1 MLLLISILPLIRNFS
16 PRWTKYILNKPM
28 RNHDASPDLE
38 KGERFLNQL
47 ENEVRREEQ
56 VAKRER
62 AEFLSRPLPDRV
74 QSGWSLFPINIRRSK
89 EDPKLLEVHADLS
102 HSRYREGDSLRIH
115 TRFIDDVDGFDATI
129 VWEGSDFLVIRPEGA
144 VDAVLSSAGKLV
156 ADPGYL
162 NLTHYYLS
170 ALEDCGATTVGREIL
185 LPMMMGELSLKLEG
199 HLYDEALDKAE
210 KKGLNE
216 AQADAFASCVA
227 CSHAYYV
234 QGPPGTGK
242 TRVLAEVVSTL
253 VERGERVWIS
263 ALTHRAINHA
273 LLAVQKVSPHT
284 RLARITDE
292 KNEVPPGI
300 DVYGFIQKSPLADE
314 AGGYAIGAT
323 PFVGMTSR
331 LRDWECDTLLIDE
344 ASQVTLPLALM
355 AMLKAKRILLFGDDQ
370 QLPPILVSCPLAK
383 CRELGILKRLP
394 FSDMHTRLN
403 VTYRM
408 HPDLCDWPSRQF
420 YEGELQAHAS
430 TLSQPMPFSHT
441 PGRCFWVRTLTNA
454 EEVEAVTRAVLRL
467 VSDHK
472 TAPDAIAVLSP
483 FRAHARRIRSALRS
497 QGLHIRVDT
506 VERMQGQE
514 CDVVLFALGVEKED
528 KVAALAPFLFHP
540 QKLNVAITRARA
552 GVIVFANPVLIQ
564 TKLYGETGTDQR
576 IWTDLFSNAKD
587 LAL

>member
-1 MLLLISILPLIRNFS
+1 MQ
-16 PRWTKYILNKPM
+16 T
-28 RNHDASPDLE
+28 DGEGPDLE

-47 ENEVRREEQ
+47 ENEIRREEQ
-56 VAKRER
+56 VAIRDR
-62 AEFLSRPLPDRV
+62 AEFLSRPLADRV
-74 QSGWSLFPINIRRSK
+74 ASGWSLSPIRLRRSQ
-89 EDPKLLEVHADLS
+89 EDKLLELHADLS
-102 HSRYREGDSLRIH
+102 HSRYREGDVLRIH
-115 TRFIDDVDGFDATI
+115 TDFIDDVDGFDATI
-129 VWEGSDFLVIRPEGA
+129 VWEGPEFLVIRPERSPA
-144 VDAVLSSAGKLV
+144 AVLAAAGKLI

-162 NLTHYYLS
+162 NLTDYYLA
-170 ALEDCGATTVGREIL
+170 ALEDCAATTVGREVI
-185 LPMMMGELSLKLEG
+185 LPMLLGELHLKLEG
-199 HLYDEALDKAE
+199 HRFDEALDLAE
-210 KKGLNE
+210 ASGLNA

-227 CSHAYYV
+227 CAHAYYV

-242 TRVLAEVVSTL
+242 TRVLAEVVRTL
-253 VERGERVWIS
+253 VDRGERVWVS

-273 LLAVQKVSPHT
+273 LSAVRKISPHT

-300 DVYGFIQKSPLADE
+300 EVYEYIHQCPLADE

-370 QLPPILVSCPLAK
+370 QLPPIQVSCPLAK
-383 CRELGILKRLP
+383 CRERGILRRIP

-403 VTYRM
+403 LTYRM

-430 TLSQPMPFSHT
+430 TLSHPLPF
-441 PGRCFWVRTLTNA
+441 PQVAGRCFWVRSGSIH
-454 EEVEAVTRAVLRL
+454 EEVEAVTRTVQKLLGEKSRN
-467 VSDHK
+467 
-472 TAPDAIAVLSP
+472 PDSIAVLSP
-483 FRAHARRIRSALRS
+483 FRAHARRIRSALRA
-497 QGLHIRVDT
+497 QGLNLRVDT

-514 CDVVLFALGVEKED
+514 CELVLFALGIED
-528 KVAALAPFLFHP
+528 ADRVSSLADFLFHP

-552 GVIVFANPVLIQ
+552 GVILFANPVLMQ
-564 TKLYGETGTDQR
+564 RKMYGETGIHQG
-576 IWTDLFSNAKD
+576 IWHDLFNNALD
-587 LAL
+587 LSI